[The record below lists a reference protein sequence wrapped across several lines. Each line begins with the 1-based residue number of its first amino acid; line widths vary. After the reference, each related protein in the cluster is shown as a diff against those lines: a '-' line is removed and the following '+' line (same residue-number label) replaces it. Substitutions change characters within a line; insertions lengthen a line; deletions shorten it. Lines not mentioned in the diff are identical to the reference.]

1 MVVENV
7 TKIQY
12 KSGGQNPGC
21 SRFKV
26 GRVVG
31 ETVPLQALQALY
43 RFALDLLVESLLLVN
58 SSAIAVE
65 TVRVIK
71 NTFIPKIRQILL
83 YQNYLKCV
91 NFKKSSVYVHINLR
105 WCILRQWLSIGDDF
119 APQDAFG
126 SVWGYC

>member
-1 MVVENV
+1 MVKENV

-12 KSGGQNPGC
+12 KSGGQKPDC

-26 GRVVG
+26 GWVVG
-31 ETVPLQALQALY
+31 ETVRLQALY

-71 NTFIPKIRQILL
+71 NAFIPKIRQILL

-91 NFKKSSVYVHINLR
+91 NLKKSSVYVHINLR
-105 WCILRQWLSIGDDF
+105 SCILRQWLSNGDDF

-126 SVWGYC
+126 SVWR

>member
-12 KSGGQNPGC
+12 KSGGQKPDC

-31 ETVPLQALQALY
+31 ETVRLQALY
-43 RFALDLLVESLLLVN
+43 RFALDLLVESLLLVR

-65 TVRVIK
+65 TVRVIE
-71 NTFIPKIRQILL
+71 NAFIPKIRQILL

-126 SVWGYC
+126 SVWGYY

>member
-12 KSGGQNPGC
+12 KSGGQKPDC

-31 ETVPLQALQALY
+31 ETVRLQALY

-58 SSAIAVE
+58 SSAITVE
-65 TVRVIK
+65 TVCVIK
-71 NTFIPKIRQILL
+71 NAFIPKIRQILL

-91 NFKKSSVYVHINLR
+91 NLKKIFCVCSHKFEMVYSTPVVV
-105 WCILRQWLSIGDDF
+105 QWG
-119 APQDAFG
+119 
-126 SVWGYC
+126 